1 MDYKIIFLDIDGTL
15 INSEKVITPKT
26 KKALIN
32 AQKCGYR
39 AAIASGRPDH
49 GIIPY
54 AKELEFDRFG
64 GYILAFNGG
73 HIINFKTGETVY
85 KRSLIRNAFVKAY
98 NFAKQNNVD
107 IVTYKNDTILAETT
121 DNEFLKFEAA
131 INKLPVDVVE
141 NLPRYVDFEVPKC
154 LMLADGGILEK
165 LEPELRDILL
175 GEAGVFRS
183 EPFFLEIM
191 PENTNKATSAER
203 LIELLGIDRSEA
215 IACGDGYNDVT
226 MLKYA
231 GLGVA
236 MENACEAAKSAA
248 DFITYSNDND
258 GIAYVIERFIQSE
271 Y

>member
-1 MDYKIIFLDIDGTL
+1 MADQLFDH
-15 INSEKVITPKT
+15 VV
-26 KKALIN
+26 
-32 AQKCGYR
+32 R
-39 AAIASGRPDH
+39 HIAFQRH
-49 GIIPY
+49 GIPQRRS
-54 AKELEFDRFG
+54 ELG
-64 GYILAFNGG
+64 
-73 HIINFKTGETVY
+73 
-85 KRSLIRNAFVKAY
+85 
-98 NFAKQNNVD
+98 
-107 IVTYKNDTILAETT
+107 
-121 DNEFLKFEAA
+121 
-131 INKLPVDVVE
+131 
-141 NLPRYVDFEVPKC
+141 
-154 LMLADGGILEK
+154 
-165 LEPELRDILL
+165 L